1 MGGLA
6 SVIVFV
12 CDVFEI
18 CVYQF
23 KGFFGVVGWF
33 DVVLRSKYA
42 VFLEAFVGNVCSC
55 VVEKSVSGS
64 SSCVW
69 HNGWSSR
76 LLREFSTNMT
86 CPSYFLKER
95 VMLCLRNGNI

>member
-12 CDVFEI
+12 CDIFEI

-33 DVVLRSKYA
+33 DLVLRFKYA
-42 VFLEAFVGNVCSC
+42 VFLEVFVGNSVLVCGGKKC
-55 VVEKSVSGS
+55 EWVK
-64 SSCVW
+64 
-69 HNGWSSR
+69 
-76 LLREFSTNMT
+76 
-86 CPSYFLKER
+86 
-95 VMLCLRNGNI
+95 